1 MTIGFRPEHV
11 IVTTDKDSLR
21 VEVDVVEE
29 LGADAYLYCHTS
41 DLGQSGSIVVV
52 RIDGR
57 EKVARGDRLQVKVL
71 PEHTHGFSTETG
83 MRISNR

>member
-11 IVTTDKDSLR
+11 IVTTDEDSLR

-41 DLGQSGSIVVV
+41 DLVEIGSIVVV

-57 EKVARGDRLQVKVL
+57 LKVARGDRLQIKIL
-71 PEHTHGFSTETG
+71 PEHTHCFSTTTG
-83 MRISNR
+83 LRISNR